1 MNVRSE
7 IGESL
12 NMNKKLN
19 GNLRVAVVGAGYVAQ
34 HHLAALS
41 TLDFV
46 EIIGIADL
54 DQSAAQALAR
64 RFKVSN
70 TAAKLADLAQFDP
83 NVVYVLT
90 PPSTHAAIALEALD
104 MGCHVLVEKPL
115 AESVAECDQLIER
128 ARASGLTIGVN
139 HSDRMDPAV
148 LQALELVRNG
158 VCGELVAVD
167 FLRSSDYPAYA
178 GGPLPA
184 VVRQGSYPF
193 RDLGVH
199 GLYLL
204 EAFLGA
210 VDRLDVNFHGSGR
223 NPNLRFDE
231 WFASGTFERGVGR
244 MQISWN
250 VRPMQSRL
258 IIQGTSAVIE
268 VDRFM
273 QIVRVSRNLPG
284 PKLIGMLV
292 SAWTTALKD
301 VARVP
306 RTVVRFATGRLKP
319 SPGIRK
325 GAIDFATSL
334 REGNSPPA
342 SAEEGRHV
350 IAVLSEAFERA
361 DRQRSSELDA
371 RFGALP
377 DAEVLVTGA
386 AGFLGR
392 ALVERLHAQGK
403 RIRVL
408 VRRPA
413 KWLSQLSDVQIVV
426 GDLGEPA
433 IVDHALA
440 GAAIVYHVGAAMKGS
455 VRDFEAGT
463 IWGTRNVIE
472 ACRKHGAQ
480 RLIYVSSLSV
490 LDHAGRDPARHVTE
504 SSAYE
509 PYPDRRGAYTQ
520 TKLEAEKM
528 VLKAI
533 SEEGLPAVV
542 IRPGQIFGPGSETVT
557 PNGVISLAGRW
568 IAVGPA
574 DMTIPLVYVDDVVD
588 ALLSAS
594 TAPGAV
600 GQVINVVDPLEITQG
615 TYLDACKRHHGPSL
629 KVLRVPTSVFVMLG
643 FGVELLGKML
653 KRSVP
658 LTRYR
663 VRSLRPLANFDLE
676 QAQNL
681 LSWNPR
687 VGVMQ
692 GLERTFSG
700 AKDART

>member
-1 MNVRSE
+1 MNME
-7 IGESL
+7 
-12 NMNKKLN
+12 LN
-19 GNLRVAVVGAGYVAQ
+19 GRLRVAVVGAGYVAQ

-46 EIIGIADL
+46 EIVGIADL
-54 DQSAAQALAR
+54 DRLAAQTLAR
-64 RFKVSN
+64 RFGVPTSVATLSELSQSK
-70 TAAKLADLAQFDP
+70 P

-115 AESVAECDQLIER
+115 AESVAECDALIER
-128 ARASGLTIGVN
+128 AKAKGLVVGVN

-148 LQALELVRNG
+148 LQALELVRSG
-158 VCGELVAVD
+158 ACGEVVAVD

-204 EAFLGA
+204 EAFLGP
-210 VDRLDVNFHGSGR
+210 VDRIDVSFHGSGR

-231 WFASGTFERGVGR
+231 WFASGTFARGVGR

-258 IIQGTSAVIE
+258 IIQGSSAVIE

-284 PKLIGMLV
+284 PKLIGMIV
-292 SAWTTALKD
+292 TAWTTALKD
-301 VARVP
+301 VVRVP
-306 RTVVRFATGRLKP
+306 RTVLRFATGRLKP

-325 GAIDFATSL
+325 GAIDFALAVRDRT
-334 REGNSPPA
+334 SPPA
-342 SAEEGRHV
+342 TAEEGRHV
-350 IAVLSEAFERA
+350 IEVLSDAFERA
-361 DRQRSSELDA
+361 DRQRSAELEG
-371 RFGALP
+371 RFGELP
-377 DAEVLVTGA
+377 NVDVLVTGA

-392 ALVERLHAQGK
+392 VLVERLHAQGK
-403 RIRVL
+403 RVRVL

-413 KWLSQLSDVQIVV
+413 AWLSYLSGVQVVV

-433 IVDHALA
+433 IVDHAIA
-440 GAAIVYHVGAAMKGS
+440 GASIVYHVGAAMKGS
-455 VRDFEAGT
+455 LRDFEAGT

-472 ACRKHGAQ
+472 SCRKHGTE
-480 RLIYVSSLSV
+480 RLVYVSSLSV
-490 LDHAGRDPARHVTE
+490 LDHAGRDPGKQLTE

-509 PYPDRRGAYTQ
+509 PHPDRRGAYTQ

-528 VLKAI
+528 VIKAI
-533 SEEGLPAVV
+533 EENGLPAVV
-542 IRPGQIFGPGSETVT
+542 IRPGQIFGPGAEKVT
-557 PNGVISLAGRW
+557 PNGVVGLAGRW
-568 IAVGPA
+568 VAVGSA
-574 DMTIPLVYVDDVVD
+574 HQTIPLVYVDDVVD
-588 ALLSAS
+588 ALVNAS
-594 TAPGAV
+594 TAPAALGKI
-600 GQVINVVDPLEITQG
+600 INVVDSLEITQG
-615 TYLDACKRHHGPSL
+615 IYLDACKRHHGSDL
-629 KVLRVPTSVFVMLG
+629 KVVRVPTAVFMALG
-643 FGVELLGKML
+643 FGVELLGKVL

-658 LTRYR
+658 LTPYR
-663 VRSLRPLANFDLE
+663 VRSLRPLARFDLE
-676 QAQNL
+676 RARTMLGWTPQI
-681 LSWNPR
+681 
-687 VGVMQ
+687 GVMQ
-692 GLERTFSG
+692 GLERTF
-700 AKDART
+700 ARAGEKKR

>member
-1 MNVRSE
+1 MNTKQDGR
-7 IGESL
+7 
-12 NMNKKLN
+12 
-19 GNLRVAVVGAGYVAQ
+19 LRVAVVGAGYVAQ

-46 EIIGIADL
+46 EIVGIADL
-54 DQSAAQALAR
+54 DQAAAQDLAR
-64 RFKVSN
+64 RFKVPY
-70 TAAKLADLAQFDP
+70 TAGSLSDLSRYEP

-90 PPSTHAAIALEALD
+90 PPSTHARIALQALD

-115 AESVAECDQLIER
+115 AESVTECDALIER
-128 ARASGLTIGVN
+128 ARAAGLVIGVN

-148 LQALELVRNG
+148 LQALGLVRNG
-158 VCGELVAVD
+158 VCGEVVAVD

-184 VVRQGSYPF
+184 LVRQGSYPF

-204 EAFLGA
+204 EAFLGP
-210 VDRLDVNFHGSGR
+210 VDRIEVNFHGSGR

-231 WFASGTFERGVGR
+231 WFASGKFERGVGR

-273 QIVRVSRNLPG
+273 QIVRVSRSLPG
-284 PKLIGMLV
+284 PKLIGMIA
-292 SAWTTALKD
+292 SAWMTALKD
-301 VARVP
+301 VVRVP
-306 RTVVRFATGRLKP
+306 RTVIRFATGRLKP

-325 GAIDFATSL
+325 GAIDFAVAL
-334 REGNSPPA
+334 RDRTPPPA

-350 IAVLSEAFERA
+350 IEVLEDAFERA
-361 DRQRSSELDA
+361 DLQRNSELES
-371 RFGALP
+371 RFTALP
-377 DAEVLVTGA
+377 EVDVLVTGA

-392 ALVERLHAQGK
+392 VLVERLHRQGQ
-403 RIRVL
+403 RVRVL

-413 KWLSQLSDVQIVV
+413 KWLSYLSGVQVVV

-433 IVDHALA
+433 IVDHAIA
-440 GAAIVYHVGAAMKGS
+440 GASLVYHVGAAMKGS
-455 VRDFEAGT
+455 PRDFEAGT
-463 IWGTRNVIE
+463 IWGTRNVI
-472 ACRKHGAQ
+472 ASCQKHGTG

-490 LDHAGRDPARHVTE
+490 LDHAGRDPGKQLTE
-504 SSAYE
+504 ASAYE
-509 PYPDRRGAYTQ
+509 PYPERRGAYTQ
-520 TKLEAEKM
+520 TKLEAERM
-528 VLKAI
+528 VLAAI
-533 SEEGLPAVV
+533 CENALPAVV
-542 IRPGQIFGPGSETVT
+542 IRPGQIFGPGAEKVT

-568 IAVGPA
+568 VAVGRSSQ
-574 DMTIPLVYVDDVVD
+574 TIPLVYVDDVVD
-588 ALLSAS
+588 ALVSAS
-594 TAPGAV
+594 TASGAL

-615 TYLDACKRHHGPSL
+615 AYLDACKRYHGSEL
-629 KVLRVPTSVFVMLG
+629 KVVRVPTAAFTMLG
-643 FGVELLGKML
+643 VGVELLGKAL

-663 VRSLRPLANFDLE
+663 VRSLRPLAKFNLE
-676 QAQNL
+676 RARTL
-681 LSWNPR
+681 LAWEPR
-687 VGVMQ
+687 VGIVN
-692 GLERTFSG
+692 GIERTFTPD
-700 AKDART
+700 KR